1 MGEDKK
7 NNFKLSKSS
16 VDIIEVLD
24 GYTVTG
30 NFTIRLK
37 KGAENFEEFTGRLD
51 NFSNELRNS
60 IMRKVANHLG
70 VSVRFEE

>member
-1 MGEDKK
+1 MASDKK
-7 NNFKLSKSS
+7 VNLELSKSS
-16 VDIIEVLD
+16 VDIIEVPD

-37 KGAENFEEFTGRLD
+37 KRKESFPEFTERLD
-51 NFSNELRNS
+51 NWSNELRNS

-70 VSVRFEE
+70 IGVRFEE